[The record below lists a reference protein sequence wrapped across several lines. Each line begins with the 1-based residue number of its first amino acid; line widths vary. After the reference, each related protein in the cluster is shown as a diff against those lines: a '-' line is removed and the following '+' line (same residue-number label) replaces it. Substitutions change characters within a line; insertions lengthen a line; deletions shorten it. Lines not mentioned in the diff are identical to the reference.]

1 MCPGLCVA
9 PHTALSAAPDRVAAS
24 GPDDAD
30 PRGGGAVPAGN
41 GDPGG
46 GVGPGVQRWN
56 NGLKTALLLGLMG
69 ALILAA
75 GALIGGRGGLFIAL
89 VIALAV
95 NGFAYFNSDKL
106 ALRAMR
112 AFPVT
117 ETQAPQIYAI
127 VRELATE
134 ARQPMPRLYVSP
146 AAQPNAFAT
155 GRNPRNAA
163 VCCTQGI
170 LELLDR
176 RELRAVLAHELSHVY
191 NRDILISS
199 VAGAMATVITY
210 LAHMAM
216 FASLFGG
223 RSDDRDGGNA
233 LGGLLLILLG
243 PIAAGLVQMAVSRS
257 REYQADA
264 SGARLTQDPL
274 ALASALR
281 KIERGVSALPLPQDD
296 RLVTQSH
303 LMIANPFRGQGLAHL
318 FSTHP
323 PMPQRI
329 ARLEQM
335 AREIGQL

>member
-1 MCPGLCVA
+1 MPGRPRRPGNGGCA
-9 PHTALSAAPDRVAAS
+9 DRVL
-24 GPDDAD
+24 
-30 PRGGGAVPAGN
+30 
-41 GDPGG
+41 
-46 GVGPGVQRWN
+46 PGVQRWN
-56 NGLKTALLLGLMG
+56 NGLKTAVLLGLMG
-69 ALILAA
+69 GVILLV
-75 GALIGGRGGLFIAL
+75 GSFFGRGGLLVAL
-89 VIALAV
+89 VLALAV
-95 NGFAYFNSDKL
+95 NGWAYFNSDKL

-117 ETQAPQIYAI
+117 ETQAPQLYAI

-146 AAQPNAFAT
+146 TNQPNAFAT

-176 RELRAVLAHELSHVY
+176 RELRGVLAHELSHVY

-223 RSDDRDGGNA
+223 RSEDREGGGMV
-233 LGGLLLILLG
+233 GGLLLVFLG
-243 PIAAGLVQMAVSRS
+243 PLAAGLVQMAVSRS

-264 SGARLTQDPL
+264 SGAQLSHDPL
-274 ALASALR
+274 ALASALG
-281 KIERGVSALPLPQDD
+281 KLERGVAARPLPQDD

-303 LMIANPFRGQGLAHL
+303 LMIANPFRGQGMASM
-318 FSTHP
+318 FATHP
-323 PMPQRI
+323 PMAERI
-329 ARLEQM
+329 ARLQQM
-335 AREIGQL
+335 AREQGQA